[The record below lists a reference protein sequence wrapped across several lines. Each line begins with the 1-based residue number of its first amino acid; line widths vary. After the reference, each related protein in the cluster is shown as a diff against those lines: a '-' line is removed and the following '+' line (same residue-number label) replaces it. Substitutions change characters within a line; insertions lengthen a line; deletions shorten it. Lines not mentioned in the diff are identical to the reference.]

1 MAQRQT
7 RSVFAYATHITQVP
21 VDTEVGHIQVEEVWV
36 AHDVGKVIKLRGIE
50 GQIDGG
56 IVTGV
61 GYALMEEQQLKNRH
75 LLITHLAEYMAPL
88 VYKIPEI
95 E

>member
-56 IVTGV
+56 IVIGV
-61 GYALMEEQQLKNRH
+61 GYAFMEE
-75 LLITHLAEYMAPL
+75 
-88 VYKIPEI
+88 
-95 E
+95 